1 MRILARRLLL
11 PFVPLAGLVVA
22 IAASCSDSA
31 EAPTVVPTATS
42 TAIPTATATATRM
55 VTPTATPL
63 TVDSVREIDFT
74 DPLVIGPLIDA
85 AGGGEVSAERVVY
98 EDLTGDG
105 VEEAVVI
112 VESGGTQGDIGFGVY
127 SVDEDSIA
135 TLAFSERARGRVEV
149 RVGVIV
155 AIEGVFAAGDAEC
168 CPSQLRE
175 VTYRWDGSGFS
186 QVSEQVIDNPA

>member
-1 MRILARRLLL
+1 
-11 PFVPLAGLVVA
+11 
-22 IAASCSDSA
+22 
-31 EAPTVVPTATS
+31 
-42 TAIPTATATATRM
+42 
-55 VTPTATPL
+55 
-63 TVDSVREIDFT
+63 VRELDFS

-85 AGGGEVSAERVVY
+85 AGGGEVPVDRVHY

-105 VEEAVVI
+105 VEEAVAI

-127 SVDEDSIA
+127 VVDTNDAA
-135 TLAFSERARGRVEV
+135 TLAFFDQARGRVEV

-155 AIEGVFAAGDAEC
+155 TIEGVFASGDAEC

-175 VTYRWDGSGFS
+175 ITYRWDGSAFS

>member
-1 MRILARRLLL
+1 MRITPRRSLL
-11 PFVPLAGLVVA
+11 PFAPLAGLALAVA
-22 IAASCSDSA
+22 MACSDSA

-42 TAIPTATATATRM
+42 TAVPTVTATPTRTA
-55 VTPTATPL
+55 TPTATPL
-63 TVDSVREIDFT
+63 TVDSVRDIDFT

-127 SVDEDSIA
+127 SVDEHNVAMLS
-135 TLAFSERARGRVEV
+135 FFEQARGRVEV

-155 AIEGVFAAGDAEC
+155 ATEGVFAPGDAEC

>member
-1 MRILARRLLL
+1 MRILRRRSPSLALLGAG
-11 PFVPLAGLVVA
+11 FVAV
-22 IAASCSDSA
+22 IAAACSDSA
-31 EAPTVVPTATS
+31 EAPTVLPTTAVAATPTVTATR
-42 TAIPTATATATRM
+42 TATA
-55 VTPTATPL
+55 TATPL
-63 TVDSVREIDFT
+63 TVDSVRDLDFA

-105 VEEAVVI
+105 VEEAVAI

-127 SVDEDSIA
+127 SVDESNVA
-135 TLAFSERARGRVEV
+135 TLSFFEQARGRVEV

-155 AIEGVFAAGDAEC
+155 AIEGEFAPGDAQC
-168 CPSQLRE
+168 CPSRLRE

>member
-1 MRILARRLLL
+1 MRIMRRRSPLLALLG
-11 PFVPLAGLVVA
+11 AGLVVS
-22 IAASCSDSA
+22 AACSDSA
-31 EAPTVVPTATS
+31 EAPTVLPSTAATATPTM
-42 TAIPTATATATRM
+42 TATRTATA
-55 VTPTATPL
+55 TATPL
-63 TVDSVREIDFT
+63 TVDSVRDLDFT

-85 AGGGEVSAERVVY
+85 VGGGEVSAERVVY

-105 VEEAVVI
+105 VEEALAI

-127 SVDEDSIA
+127 SVDENNVA
-135 TLAFSERARGRVEV
+135 TLAFFEQARGRVEV